1 MLAWVL
7 LVGAL
12 LHASGPLEAH
22 VLNVPYRSQLDG
34 SAYAMS
40 NCGPTSLSMVLAYY
54 GIDAPIW
61 DLRVAAMQAQH
72 SWVDDEGGYSDD
84 YGVFV
89 YNLASVAEVMGLR
102 TTGLWTREGV
112 RVDRLREWQASDFT
126 RRDPGRS
133 SGDRRGGVSGH
144 AEPRSIERGR
154 RSLHRRA
161 RHCWK

>member
-34 SAYAMS
+34 SAYALS

-54 GIDAPIW
+54 GIDAPLW

-72 SWVDDEGGYSDD
+72 SWVDDEGGYSDS

-102 TTGLWTREGV
+102 STGLWSREGV
-112 RVDRLREWQASDFT
+112 RVDRLREWQASDLR
-126 RRDPGRS
+126 RRDPG
-133 SGDRRGGVSGH
+133 
-144 AEPRSIERGR
+144 
-154 RSLHRRA
+154 
-161 RHCWK
+161 